1 MKPVFWMLIYSA
13 LLLVLTFLSLTYVY
27 ANDQYNAGAD
37 YARGVKDSDGKVIV
51 GFTPQTVLPHYTAN
65 PTESGYYGGVAT
77 ASTNLDGPGNQALAD
92 SEAGKAITN
101 SILNNPKDPISPE
114 APFIKAGSDAKE
126 NAESATDG
134 SLEGCEMQEV
144 NKTEYT
150 SHICERDINVTRTC
164 TRDAYITGKNIPIR
178 EQKNISVDNASF
190 TFWREGSRV
199 RGDFVSPVTGTVL
212 SASFDFIYQVPT
224 GGYTQSSTIV
234 ALGSTVV
241 VPKYGNGTYSLSTNN
256 YPLTAGEVQTL
267 YFDINQ
273 SQHHD
278 TFVNMLLQNL
288 LSGANIFRLHMVV
301 MTEGTQWQGEVA
313 WPGPCALSE
322 EIGAQLVASQ
332 CTVPGGNRDV
342 VVDGVTHSVYSDCW
356 QYTDT
361 YRLQEED
368 AGTCGPYAANPACTL
383 ATQQCAY
390 EMDGVCLHQN
400 VTYSCE
406 RKISGEAMV
415 CGGEIF
421 CSDGTCAE
429 ALNGKSDSFQKA
441 VSQLAAVAAAG
452 EDVAE
457 LNDVN
462 VRAFTGRGQSCRK
475 AAVGFNN
482 CCKGSGWGSDLG
494 LANCSSEEK
503 ALGQAKERL
512 LTVDVG
518 EYCSKTVLGV
528 CLEKKRGYCVFDS
541 KLAQIVQQ
549 QGRQWQ
555 LGVGF
560 GAAASPDCSGINVEQ
575 LQALDFSR
583 MDFKNFYADLEGGS
597 AIPDGDALLEHVKE
611 QIASQMPKSGST
623 K

>member
-1 MKPVFWMLIYSA
+1 MTGKVLSVFVVCMCVFTVS
-13 LLLVLTFLSLTYVY
+13 
-27 ANDQYNAGAD
+27 ANDHYNQGAD
-37 YARGVKDSDGKVIV
+37 YARGIKDSGGKTIT
-51 GFTPQTVLPHYTAN
+51 GFTPEAVLPNYTGK
-65 PTESGYYGGVAT
+65 PVERDYYGGVT
-77 ASTNLDGPGNQALAD
+77 ALSTNLDNPGNKALTE
-92 SEAGKAITN
+92 SEVGKAITE
-101 SILNNPKDPISPE
+101 SILNNPKDPISTE
-114 APFIKAGSDAKE
+114 APFIIAGSDAKD
-126 NAESATDG
+126 NAESVIDG
-134 SLEGCEMQEV
+134 SFEGCEAQQV

-164 TRDAYITGKNIPIR
+164 IRDGYITGKNIPTH

-190 TFWREGSRV
+190 TFRREGSRV
-199 RGDFVSPVTGTVL
+199 RGDFVSTVTGPVL
-212 SASFDFIYQVPT
+212 SANFDFIYQVST

-241 VPKYGNGTYSLSTNN
+241 VREYGNGTYGLSTSN
-256 YPLTAGEVQTL
+256 YPLTAGKVQTL

-278 TFVNMLLQNL
+278 NFVNGLMRDLI
-288 LSGANIFRLHMVV
+288 SGMTIFRLNMVV
-301 MTEGTQWQGEVA
+301 MTEGARWQGEVA

-322 EIGAQLVASQ
+322 EIGAQWVKSQ

-342 VVDGVTHSVYSDCW
+342 VVDGVTHRVYSDCW

-361 YRLQEED
+361 YRMQEED
-368 AGTCGPYAANPACTL
+368 AGTCGQYAANPACTL

-390 EMDGVCLHQN
+390 ALDGVCLHQN

-429 ALNGKSDSFQKA
+429 ALNGKNDSFQKA

-452 EDVAE
+452 NDVAK

-462 VRAFTGRGQSCRK
+462 ISAFTGRGQSCRK

-482 CCKGSGWGSDLG
+482 CCKNSGWGSDVG

-518 EYCSKTVLGV
+518 EYCSKKVLGV
-528 CLEKKRGYCVFDS
+528 CLEKKRSYCVFDS

-555 LGVGF
+555 LGMGF
-560 GAAASPDCSGINVEQ
+560 GSAESPDCSGINIPQV
-575 LQALDFSR
+575 QALDFSR

-611 QIASQMPKSGST
+611 QIASQMPRSGST